1 MSNSQPAKQNTQ
13 ISNGA
18 LLIGAGLAVASFIV
32 LPAVAARI
40 GVGSSLTGAMRI
52 VLMKASTR
60 ICNNTNNTLEN
71 NNQNLK
77 ESCPDEAECQQ
88 PAINS

>member
-1 MSNSQPAKQNTQ
+1 MSQQIAQQQESH

-18 LLIGAGLAVASFIV
+18 LLVGAGLAVASFIV
-32 LPAVAARI
+32 LPAVAARL

-60 ICNNTNNTLEN
+60 ICNNAQDNNLQT
-71 NNQNLK
+71 LK
-77 ESCPDEAECQQ
+77 ENCAEDAEC
-88 PAINS
+88 

>member
-1 MSNSQPAKQNTQ
+1 MSNSQAAQQNTQ

-60 ICNNTNNTLEN
+60 ICNTTQENNTPN
-71 NNQNLK
+71 IKAACSDNA
-77 ESCPDEAECQQ
+77 DCQQ
-88 PAINS
+88 PVINS

>member
-1 MSNSQPAKQNTQ
+1 MSQQTTVQQGSN

-32 LPAVAARI
+32 LPAVAARL

-60 ICNNTNNTLEN
+60 ICNNTQDNNL
-71 NNQNLK
+71 QSLK
-77 ESCPDEAECQQ
+77 DGCSEDAECQLQ
-88 PAINS
+88 ESAH